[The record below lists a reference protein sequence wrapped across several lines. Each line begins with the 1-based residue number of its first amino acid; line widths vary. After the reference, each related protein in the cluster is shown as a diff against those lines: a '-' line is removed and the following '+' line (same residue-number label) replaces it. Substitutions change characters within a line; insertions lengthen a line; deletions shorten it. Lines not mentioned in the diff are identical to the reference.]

1 MTKHEKAVKST
12 SAEDTVDVTLNGLLD
27 EALDKLSPWQKWVV
41 ERNFKRSPQNR
52 RQALHAVEMHLAKT
66 APALMSVMDGEEFNA
81 DTKFKTTVAGKG
93 ELLQVILE
101 NLPAILDAIIKL
113 IGLFGAILLACI
125 LLTSSASAQDG
136 ACSVAQGGQSCANGV
151 CSLRSRVSAAVGLQ
165 AVSNASP
172 QAVYSS
178 TTTVNHRISTVTVV
192 GNTRQ
197 RFQPKPL
204 RTFIG
209 GFRPFNRVIASRRR
223 C

>member
-113 IGLFGAILLACI
+113 IGLFGAMLIMCVLM
-125 LLTSSASAQDG
+125 TSSASAQDG
-136 ACSVAQGGQSCANGV
+136 AAWNQGGLNCANGV
-151 CSLRSRVSAAVGLQ
+151 CSLRSRVSAAVSLP
-165 AVSNASP
+165 AISHASP
-172 QAVYSS
+172 QVTYGCD
-178 TTTVNHRISTVTVV
+178 TQVNPGVSTVAVAV
-192 GNTRQ
+192 NTRQ
-197 RFQPKPL
+197 RVRYRPL
-204 RTFIG
+204 RTGIG
-209 GFRPFNRVIASRRR
+209 GFRPIQRMTVARRR
-223 C
+223 W